1 MKPHT
6 TSDDALI
13 ATDEPTVLV
22 NLEDL
27 SGVALDWAVSVCE
40 GRKPLRDLAVD
51 TKPDGVLPY
60 CFDLFHDIKLR
71 SEIDDIL
78 AGEPHCSGLGSQE
91 LRAFAAEMGYI
102 IDGPVY
108 PPYSRDWAIGGPII
122 DRLGI
127 SITQCGGA
135 WKASTT
141 YQSAVIGPT
150 HLIAAMRC
158 HVGRKMGI
166 GVGSRMG
173 MQIHV
178 PASLL
183 QAK

>member
-1 MKPHT
+1 MSHLTPHPFAT
-6 TSDDALI
+6 ILRAIAAGEPIQYRYTGAPGGEKVWTDAASADDALQRVLNVSRQ
-13 ATDEPTVLV
+13 TTGYDEY
-22 NLEDL
+22 EFR
-27 SGVALDWAVSVCE
+27 A
-40 GRKPLRDLAVD
+40 KPCTINA
-51 TKPDGVLPY
+51 PY
-60 CFDLFHDIKLR
+60 I
-71 SEIDDIL
+71 